1 MPDPALS
8 LVLRCGRLNG
18 RSGGIP
24 RPGDSRAVCRADTE
38 GIDSQVNIRSFL
50 PAALVCLAVL
60 VFATSASAKGG
71 PPAGKGGPPPWAG
84 GGKSAKVHGAKG
96 AAKKAEHAAR
106 KAEKAAKKADKAREG
121 EELNPAMTCFGL
133 LAEMGEE
140 FYAHFGTNPNQA
152 NAFGKCVSEQA
163 QAKGEGGEGEAEE
176 PADCE
181 APAEEA
187 PAATTLDE
195 LQEPTEGEE
204 PMDDCAPAEDEP
216 GECDEQA
223 DAPPVEDGSAELA
236 ASEDPDTDGECS
248 SDDEESG
255 EPDEGEPEDTD
266 GATSFALTC
275 FLPRAHANPFVL
287 CL

>member
-1 MPDPALS
+1 M
-8 LVLRCGRLNG
+8 
-18 RSGGIP
+18 
-24 RPGDSRAVCRADTE
+24 
-38 GIDSQVNIRSFL
+38 NIRSFL
-50 PAALVCLAVL
+50 PVALVCLAVL
-60 VFATSASAKGG
+60 VLATSASAKGG

-84 GGKSAKVHGAKG
+84 GGNSAKVHGAQG
-96 AAKKAEHAAR
+96 AAKKAEKASR

-121 EELNPAMTCFGL
+121 GELNPAMTCFGL

-163 QAKGEGGEGEAEE
+163 QAKGEGGEGGEGEAEE

-181 APAEEA
+181 APAEDE

-204 PMDDCAPAEDEP
+204 PMDDCVAPAEDEP

-223 DAPPVEDGSAELA
+223 DEPPAEDGSAELA

-255 EPDEGEPEDTD
+255 EPDESEPEDAD
-266 GATSFALTC
+266 GIPFALAC
-275 FLPRAHANPFVL
+275 FLPRRAREPVRALPL
-287 CL
+287 TR